1 MENSLYDAFRFNLE
15 CYDNNI
21 IDKEDFINAM
31 EENIAYHSNQKLKA
45 EIDTYIE
52 RIKADIRDDFSH
64 HKTFPMLPKNW
75 EELSSKCESTKY
87 YADYITDF
95 GFNVANV
102 ITDKLD
108 EWLKEEWKQ
117 IKTKNNWRI

>member
-1 MENSLYDAFRFNLE
+1 MENSLNDAFRFNLE

-52 RIKADIRDDFSH
+52 ESKQIFEMILQTIQSY
-64 HKTFPMLPKNW
+64 PKIGRNC
-75 EELSSKCESTKY
+75 K
-87 YADYITDF
+87 
-95 GFNVANV
+95 VNV
-102 ITDKLD
+102 I
-108 EWLKEEWKQ
+108 Q
-117 IKTKNNWRI
+117 ICTLPTILLT

>member
-1 MENSLYDAFRFNLE
+1 MENSLNDAFRFNLE

-52 RIKADIRDDFSH
+52 RIKADIRDDFADD
-64 HKTFPMLPKNW
+64 TILPKNW
-75 EELSSKCESTKY
+75 EELQGKCDSNMY
-87 YADYITDF
+87 FADYLTDL
-95 GFNVANV
+95 GFSVANV
-102 ITDKLD
+102 ITDRLD
-108 EWLKEEWKQ
+108 EWLKEEWIQ
-117 IKTKNNWRI
+117 LKTKNKWRI

>member
-1 MENSLYDAFRFNLE
+1 MENSLNDAFRFNLE

-52 RIKADIRDDFSH
+52 RIKADIRDDFADD
-64 HKTFPMLPKNW
+64 TILPKSW
-75 EELSSKCESTKY
+75 EELQDKCDSNEY
-87 YADYITDF
+87 FADYITDF
-95 GFNVANV
+95 GFSVANV
-102 ITDKLD
+102 VTDRLD
-108 EWLKEEWKQ
+108 DWLKEEWIQ
-117 IKTKNNWRI
+117 LKTTNKWHK

>member
-1 MENSLYDAFRFNLE
+1 MENSLNDAFRFNLE

-52 RIKADIRDDFSH
+52 RIKADIRDDFADD
-64 HKTFPMLPKNW
+64 TVLPKNW
-75 EELSSKCESTKY
+75 EELQSKCDSNMY
-87 YADYITDF
+87 FADYLTDL
-95 GFNVANV
+95 GFSVANV
-102 ITDKLD
+102 ITDRLD
-108 EWLKEEWKQ
+108 EWLKEEWIQ
-117 IKTKNNWRI
+117 LKTKHKWHK

>member
-1 MENSLYDAFRFNLE
+1 MENSLNDAFRFNLE

-52 RIKADIRDDFSH
+52 RIKADIRDDFADD
-64 HKTFPMLPKNW
+64 TILPKSW
-75 EELSSKCESTKY
+75 VELSSKCEPTEY

-95 GFNVANV
+95 GFSVANV
-102 ITDKLD
+102 ITDRLD
-108 EWLKEEWKQ
+108 DWLKEEWIQ
-117 IKTKNNWRI
+117 LKTTNKWHK